1 MKYRNK
7 TRWHSSPESVP
18 YTPHLC
24 MLDINSWCKPVMIA
38 KQMGHENAQ
47 RVYKIYGAWIEEMNN
62 EQVRMLNAKL
72 AL

>member
-1 MKYRNK
+1 M
-7 TRWHSSPESVP
+7 PDV
-18 YTPHLC
+18 
-24 MLDINSWCKPVMIA
+24 NSWRIPVMIA